1 MRCRH
6 IVVTV
11 THGGRHRPAL
21 GHVPSPRRVT
31 CLLRS
36 CRGYCDSLDMRQ
48 SGVGTSEA
56 RTQPSDSYMACE
68 DPGSG
73 GRRSIA
79 LRSLRSGGPRGA
91 PYPLRLRGPPSVLA
105 KTYRGPALPI
115 VGTAVISAVGEE
127 VFFRGAL
134 YTAIAGRHP
143 VGWTTLAYGL
153 VTIATGNLALVAAA
167 LGLGIVTGVQ
177 RRSTGG
183 WWLLSSPIPSVTIL
197 ALPR

>member
-1 MRCRH
+1 MAIVWTCGSLASGPLKPGLNRQTHTWPVKILGPVAAGLLLFGLFVLVDLVALH
-6 IVVTV
+6 IPYV
-11 THGGRHRPAL
+11 
-21 GHVPSPRRVT
+21 
-31 CLLRS
+31 
-36 CRGYCDSLDMRQ
+36 
-48 SGVGTSEA
+48 SE
-56 RTQPSDSYMACE
+56 
-68 DPGSG
+68 
-73 GRRSIA
+73 
-79 LRSLRSGGPRGA
+79 
-91 PYPLRLRGPPSVLA
+91 VLHQVLT
-105 KTYRGPALPI
+105 KTDRGPALPI

>member
-1 MRCRH
+1 MRRPH
-6 IVVTV
+6 IVLTV
-11 THGGRHRPAL
+11 TLGGGTALLWATFRVRPA
-21 GHVPSPRRVT
+21 SP
-31 CLLRS
+31 
-36 CRGYCDSLDMRQ
+36 
-48 SGVGTSEA
+48 A
-56 RTQPSDSYMACE
+56 FF
-68 DPGSG
+68 
-73 GRRSIA
+73 
-79 LRSLRSGGPRGA
+79 
-91 PYPLRLRGPPSVLA
+91 VLA
-105 KTYRGPALPI
+105 VAMAIVWTYGSLVDLVALHIPYVSEVLHQVLTKTDRGPALPI